1 LTRLAVPLAVAA
13 TAAQLCIPSA
23 MAQTTTREAF
33 AASANQI
40 CLETSQ
46 EGQARARRATGRT
59 VIDPAKPRSSAKIIE
74 VTVPVARAGIERIGA
89 LPRPPGDEAAIQLFV
104 DGSLRG
110 FQMLKKV
117 AKVLRA
123 KNFDLK
129 DQFRYSKL
137 INRAAKQ
144 IEDALA
150 NVEPLGVR
158 CP

>member
-1 LTRLAVPLAVAA
+1 MVVGLAAVQLSAS
-13 TAAQLCIPSA
+13 TAL
-23 MAQTTTREAF
+23 AQTTTREAF

-89 LPRPPGDEAAIQLFV
+89 LPRPPGDETAIQLFV
-104 DGSLRG
+104 DGSLKG
-110 FQMLKKV
+110 FQMLKTV

-123 KNFDLK
+123 KNFDIK

-137 INRAAKQ
+137 INRAARQ
-144 IEDALA
+144 IERALA
-150 NVEPLGVR
+150 NVEPLGVL